1 MELKI
6 AELKGCGIFY
16 EPSIPI
22 DSGTQTAMALCVHIF
37 FIANQTD
44 NTMLG
49 THEYMVSSSTPLTV
63 ERSSTDASTACTAM
77 VQGMR
82 TAGDTIHARE
92 ELMAQSS
99 PDMVDTTAHA
109 AIKTPSE
116 RRSLYCLPNIDKI

>member
-1 MELKI
+1 M
-6 AELKGCGIFY
+6 
-16 EPSIPI
+16 
-22 DSGTQTAMALCVHIF
+22 
-37 FIANQTD
+37 D

-49 THEYMVSSSTPLTV
+49 TQEYIVSNRTPLTV
-63 ERSSTDASTACTAM
+63 ERSSIEASAACAAM

>member
-6 AELKGCGIFY
+6 AGIRMLEARG
-16 EPSIPI
+16 EPTIPV
-22 DSGTQTAMALCVHIF
+22 DGGTQTATALGVDIF
-37 FIANQTD
+37 LIASQTD
-44 NTMLG
+44 STMLG

-63 ERSSTDASTACTAM
+63 ERLSTEASTACTAM

-92 ELMAQSS
+92 ELMAQSTA
-99 PDMVDTTAHA
+99 DMVDTTAHA
-109 AIKTPSE
+109 AIKMQSE